1 MNKKQIQD
9 LNYRLIDIQQ
19 EFEDLVEK
27 TKILRDFLYRT
38 EPKERGCRTL
48 RYPEIY
54 GEAIYREAVKL
65 AELFYEKYGNLIPKD
80 EV

>member
-27 TKILRDFLYRT
+27 TKILRDFLLCT
-38 EPKERGCRTL
+38 EPKEKGCGML

-54 GEAIYREAVKL
+54 WEAIYREAVKL